1 MTASISGEADLRHWL
16 VDCLVT
22 NIGCPPDEVDPDL
35 SLADLGVSS
44 RDAVVLSGELTEL
57 LGKPVSP
64 IDFWEHPTINA
75 LAAYLTAPEPNP
87 EATALKR
94 SARSPL
100 EEPIAVIGMG
110 CRFPGGISG
119 PEALWQFLC
128 DRRSAIGQVPDE
140 RWELFDDGSPEV
152 KALLAR
158 TTRWGSFLHDI
169 DAFDAEF
176 FEISPSEAEKM
187 DPQQRLLLEVA
198 WEALE
203 HAGIPPN
210 SLRRSQTGVFAGSC
224 LSEYGAI
231 ASTDLPR
238 VDGWSNTGGAM
249 SIIANRLS
257 YFLDLR
263 GPSVAV
269 DTACSSS
276 LVAIHLACQSL
287 RTQDSHLAIAAGV
300 NLLLSPA
307 VFRGFD
313 QVGALS
319 PTGRCRAFDAAA
331 DGFVRGEGAGAVVL
345 KRLTDAQRDGDRV
358 LAVICGSA
366 INQDGRSNGLM
377 APNPAAQMAVL
388 RAAYN
393 NAGMQPNEVDYVE
406 AHGTGTLLGDPIEAR
421 ALGTVLGRG
430 RAEDSP
436 LLMGAIKTNLGHTE
450 AAAGI
455 AGFIKTVL
463 AVQRG
468 QIPPNQGFQSPNP
481 HIPFANLRM
490 KVVDT
495 QTEWPDRGHPRRA
508 GVSSFGFGGTNA
520 HVVIE
525 QGQET
530 SPTPERGVDPP
541 TSTLV
546 VTGKTVQR
554 VAATAG
560 VLADWMEG
568 SGAEVALADVAHTV
582 NHHRSRLAKF
592 GTVVARDRAQAVAGL
607 RALAAGQR
615 APGVVGPRDA
625 SPEPGTV
632 FVYSGRGSQWAGMGR
647 QLLAEEAAFAAA
659 VAELEPVFVEQAGFS
674 LHDVLANGKELVGI
688 EQIQLGLIGMQLAL
702 TGLWRSYGVQPD
714 LVIGH
719 SMGEVA
725 AAVVAGAL
733 TPAEGLRVT
742 ATRSRLMAPLSGQG
756 GMALLELDAAA
767 TEALIADYP
776 RVTLGIYN
784 SPRQT
789 VIAGPTEQIDE
800 LITRVRARDRFAGHV
815 NIEVAPHNPAMD
827 ALQPQMRAE
836 LADLAPRTPTIPIIS
851 TTYEDLSTLPVS
863 GPVFDA
869 EHWATNM
876 RNPVHFQ
883 QAITTAGTDHHTFIE
898 ISAHPLLTQAITD
911 TLHSAQHGTRY
922 ISIGTLQR
930 DTDDTITFHTNLNT
944 AHTTHPP
951 HTPHPPGPHPLIP
964 TTPWQH
970 SHHWIT
976 TKRPANSGGSAPRAG
991 TLLGQHTT
999 VTAVSSSSPS
1009 HLWQARLAPDAK
1021 PYQGR
1026 HRFHGVEVVPAS
1038 VVLHTILSAAAEL
1051 GYSALSGIRF
1061 EQPIFADRPRLIQV
1075 VADNQSISL
1084 ASRPATET
1092 PSDPWTR
1099 HVTAQLS
1106 SSRAGSAMRSN
1117 DSYQANGHTY
1127 ENGHRDP
1134 IPDIPALLTLRGVD
1148 GLPFKW
1154 SVSSWTQKST
1164 GLTVAIDLPEALPE
1178 GSTAPLLDAAVHVAA
1193 LADVTDT
1200 RLYVPASIERAWLSD
1215 AVSAPRSSVT
1225 LNRTAHDGDGITVDV
1240 TVSARGG
1247 LPWASMRSLR
1257 YRALG
1262 FADAQSAGSD
1272 SPIASHMNVFK
1283 DAREF
1288 VHTIDW
1294 QPRTDLDDA
1303 KAHPVTGRIIGPG
1316 PVAVIGNDGAPLRL
1330 RLEEAGYAPA
1340 PLADGVSGARYV
1352 VYVADSHPASAGET
1366 DVDFAVRI
1374 SAEVSGLVRTLAE
1387 RAADQPA
1394 ALWIVTR
1401 GVHESVTPSA
1411 LRQSFLWGFAGVIA
1425 AEHPELWGGLVDL
1438 AVDPDLDDLS
1448 ATLDESGPALANLL
1462 QTPSKSI
1469 LVLRDG
1475 VVLAPTLAPVR
1486 GTPVRKSLQCRPDA
1500 AYLITGG
1507 MGALGLLMAG
1517 WLADRGARRLV
1528 LTGRTPLPPRR
1539 DWELDTLDAGL
1550 REKIDAIRALEM
1562 RGVTVEAVAADVGR
1576 HDDVQ
1581 ALLAKRD
1588 RDGAAPIRGIIH
1600 AAGVTNDQLVTN
1612 MTDDPVRQVMWPK
1625 IGGSQVLHEAFPPGS
1640 VDFFFLAA
1648 SAAGIFGIPGQ
1659 GSYAAANSYLDA
1671 LARARRQQGCHT
1683 MSLDWVAWR
1692 GLGFAT
1698 DAQIV
1703 SAELRR
1709 MGSREITPA
1718 EAFTAW
1724 EYVGAYDIA
1733 QAVVVPVASP
1743 ISAVATPAEDTCLV
1757 PARNWSQ
1764 MSATD
1769 VRNELESGLRAIIA
1783 AELRLPET
1791 ELDSDRPFAELGLNS
1806 LMAMAIRREAE
1817 QFVGIELSATMLFNH
1832 PTVASLA
1839 EYLAKIVAPQ
1849 YDSREDVRA
1858 ALSASA
1864 GSVLDSLF
1872 DRIESTSTEA
1882 EG

>member
-1 MTASISGEADLRHWL
+1 MPATSIGGQADLRHWL
-16 VDCLVT
+16 LDYLVT
-22 NIGCPPDEVDPDL
+22 NVGCRPDEVDPDL

-44 RDAVVLSGELTEL
+44 RDAVVLSGVLTEL
-57 LGKPVSP
+57 LGKTISPV
-64 IDFWEHPTINA
+64 DFWEHSTINA
-75 LAAYLTAPEPNP
+75 LAAYLTAPAPEP
-87 EATALKR
+87 ESEKALKR
-94 SARSPL
+94 PAQSSL
-100 EEPIAVIGMG
+100 EDPIAVIGMG

-128 DRRSAIGQVPDE
+128 DRRSAIGLVPDE

-158 TTRWGSFLHDI
+158 TTRWGSFMDDI

-231 ASTDLPR
+231 ASTDLPQ

-287 RTQDSHLAIAAGV
+287 RTQDSRLAIAAGV

-319 PTGRCRAFDAAA
+319 PTGKCRAFDAAA
-331 DGFVRGEGAGAVVL
+331 DGFTRGEGAGVVVL

-366 INQDGRSNGLM
+366 VNQDGRSNGLM
-377 APNPAAQMAVL
+377 APNPVAQMAVL
-388 RAAYN
+388 RAAYT
-393 NAGMQPNEVDYVE
+393 NAGMQPSEVDYVE
-406 AHGTGTLLGDPIEAR
+406 THGTGTLLGDPIEAR

-436 LLMGAIKTNLGHTE
+436 LLIGAIKTNLGHTE

-468 QIPPNQGFQSPNP
+468 EIPPNQRFESPNP
-481 HIPFANLRM
+481 HIPFADLRI
-490 KVVDT
+490 KVVDA
-495 QTEWPDRGHPRRA
+495 QTEWPETGHPRRA
-508 GVSSFGFGGTNA
+508 GVSSFGFGGTNV

-525 QGQET
+525 QGQDV
-530 SPTPERGVDPP
+530 SPTTERGADPAI
-541 TSTLV
+541 STLV
-546 VTGKTVQR
+546 VAGKTPQR
-554 VAATAG
+554 VAATAE

-568 SGAEVALADVAHTV
+568 PGVEVALADVAHTV
-582 NHHRSRLAKF
+582 NHHRSRQAKF

-607 RALAAGQR
+607 RALAAGQH
-615 APGVVGPRDA
+615 APGVVGPQDGSA
-625 SPEPGTV
+625 GPGTV

-647 QLLAEEAAFAAA
+647 QLLADEPAFAA
-659 VAELEPVFVEQAGFS
+659 VVTELEPLFVEQAGFS

-688 EQIQLGLIGMQLAL
+688 DQIQLGLIGMQLTL
-702 TGLWRSYGVQPD
+702 TELWRSYGVQPD
-714 LVIGH
+714 VVIGH

-767 TEALIADYP
+767 TQALIANYP
-776 RVTLGIYN
+776 QVTLGIYN
-784 SPRQT
+784 SPRQN

-800 LITRVRARDRFAGHV
+800 LIIRVRASDRFASRV
-815 NIEVAPHNPAMD
+815 NIDVAPHNPAMD
-827 ALQPQMRAE
+827 ALQPQMRSE

-851 TTYEDLSTLPVS
+851 TTYEDLRSLPFS

-883 QAITTAGTDHHTFIE
+883 QAITTAGNDHHTFIE

-922 ISIGTLQR
+922 ITIGTLQR
-930 DTDDTITFHTNLNT
+930 DANDTITFHTNLNT
-944 AHTTHPP
+944 AHATHPP
-951 HTPHPPGPHPLIP
+951 HTPHPPEPHPPIP
-964 TTPWQH
+964 TTAWQH
-970 SHHWIT
+970 THHWIA
-976 TKRPANSGGSAPRAG
+976 TKRLANIVGSAPLAG

-999 VTAVSSSSPS
+999 VCTVSGSTPL

-1021 PYQGR
+1021 PYPNR
-1026 HRFHGVEVVPAS
+1026 HRFHGAEVVPAS

-1051 GYSALSGIRF
+1051 GYFALSGIRF
-1061 EQPIFADRPRLIQV
+1061 EQPIFADHPRLIQV
-1075 VADNQSISL
+1075 VADNQSISV
-1084 ASRPATET
+1084 ASRPATE
-1092 PSDPWTR
+1092 PPPDRWTR
-1099 HVTAQLS
+1099 HATAQLS
-1106 SSRAGSAMRSN
+1106 SSPVGSAIPSN
-1117 DSYQANGHTY
+1117 DLGQADGHLH
-1127 ENGHRDP
+1127 ENGYRDP
-1134 IPDIPALLTLRGVD
+1134 NPDPNPDIAALLALRGVD

-1154 SVSSWTQKST
+1154 SIDSWTQKST
-1164 GLTVAIDLPEALPE
+1164 GLEVAIDLPDALPE

-1193 LADVTDT
+1193 LLDVADT
-1200 RLYVPASIERAWLSD
+1200 RLYVPASIEQVWFSGAGN
-1215 AVSAPRSSVT
+1215 APRGSVT
-1225 LNRTAHDGDGITVDV
+1225 LNRTVRDGDGITVDV
-1240 TVSARGG
+1240 TVADRGG
-1247 LPWASMRSLR
+1247 VPWASMRSLR
-1257 YRALG
+1257 YRALSFG
-1262 FADAQSAGSD
+1262 PDFGGSQQAGSD
-1272 SPIASHMNVFK
+1272 SPVESHA
-1283 DAREF
+1283 DARKF

-1303 KAHPVTGRIIGPG
+1303 KAHSVPGPG
-1316 PVAVIGNDGAPLRL
+1316 PVAVIGDDGAPLRL
-1330 RLEEAGYAPA
+1330 RLEEAGYTPTA
-1340 PLADGVSGARYV
+1340 VSDARFV
-1352 VYVADSHPASAGET
+1352 LYVADSRPASTTET

-1387 RAADQPA
+1387 RESDKPA

-1401 GVHESVTPSA
+1401 GVYESVAPSA

-1425 AEHPELWGGLVDL
+1425 TEHPELWGGLVDL
-1438 AVDPDLDDLS
+1438 AIDADLIDG
-1448 ATLDESGPALANLL
+1448 LDESGPALANLL
-1462 QTPSKSI
+1462 QAPSKSI
-1469 LVLRDG
+1469 LILRDG
-1475 VVLAPTLAPVR
+1475 AVLAPTLAPVR
-1486 GTPVRKSLQCRPDA
+1486 GEPVRKSLQCRPDV

-1528 LTGRTPLPPRR
+1528 LTGRTPMPPRR
-1539 DWELDTLDAGL
+1539 EWELDTLDAEL
-1550 REKIDAIRALEM
+1550 RHKIDAIRALEM
-1562 RGVTVEAVAADVGR
+1562 RGVTVEAVTADVGR
-1576 HDDVQ
+1576 QDDVQ

-1588 RDGAAPIRGIIH
+1588 RDGAAPICGIIH
-1600 AAGVTNDQLVTN
+1600 AAGVTNDQLVTH
-1612 MTDDPVRQVMWPK
+1612 MADDPVRQVMWPK

-1640 VDFFFLAA
+1640 VDFFFLTA

-1671 LARARRQQGCHT
+1671 LARARCQQGCHT

-1692 GLGFAT
+1692 GLGFAA

-1703 SAELRR
+1703 SQELQR
-1709 MGSREITPA
+1709 MGSRDITPS

-1724 EYVGAYDIA
+1724 EYVDAYDVA
-1733 QAVVVPVASP
+1733 QAVVVPLPSSIGADGP
-1743 ISAVATPAEDTCLV
+1743 TAEDTYLV

-1764 MSATD
+1764 MSVTD
-1769 VRNELESGLRAIIA
+1769 VRTELESGLRTIIA
-1783 AELRLPET
+1783 AELQLPES
-1791 ELDSDRPFAELGLNS
+1791 ELETDRPFAELGLNS
-1806 LMAMAIRREAE
+1806 LMAMAIRRQAE
-1817 QFVGIELSATMLFNH
+1817 QFVGIELSAIMLFNH
-1832 PTVASLA
+1832 PTVALLA
-1839 EYLAKIVAPQ
+1839 AYLTNIVAPQ
-1849 YDSREDVRA
+1849 HGSQADEMA

-1864 GSVLDSLF
+1864 GSVLNSLF
-1872 DRIESTSTEA
+1872 DRIESTSAEA
-1882 EG
+1882 EGPA